1 MRILITTE
9 WYDPMINGVVV
20 SVNNLRKGLEEL
32 GHDVRILTV
41 SSNRQSIIKNGVTYI
56 SSVNVARL
64 YPGARIA
71 FADLRT
77 NKHIQT
83 LVQWKPDI
91 IHSQSEFV
99 TFYMARYIAAHLHIP
114 IVHTY
119 HTVYEDYT
127 HYFIPNKRL
136 GKSVVSRF
144 SRQILSKT
152 SCVIVPTE
160 KVKMLLKNYG
170 VTADIQVVP
179 TGLDL
184 ASSSSFIDAAEKS
197 RLRRSLMIPDEN
209 KILVAVGRLA
219 KEKNLEEIMFFM
231 SRLRQTDLT
240 LLVVG
245 GGPRLEML
253 REYAMELG
261 ISRQVVFAGMVQHNQ
276 ISSYYQMGDVFV
288 SASKSET
295 QGLTTLEALSNGI
308 PSLCR
313 KDPSLHNVIQN
324 GINGWQY
331 ESFDE
336 FKEQLHGLLQKEG
349 PYKITGDFAVG
360 GTCHDNSHLTFAK
373 KVEAVYFSILQE
385 SGNPVLAQRRD
396 E

>member
-9 WYDPMINGVVV
+9 LYDPMINGVVV

-77 NKHIQT
+77 NKHIQA

-136 GKSVVSRF
+136 GKSVVSRL
-144 SRQILSKT
+144 SRQILSRV

-184 ASSSSFIDAAEKS
+184 GSSSRLLDADEKAK
-197 RLRRSLMIPDEN
+197 LRRSLMIPDDN

-219 KEKNLEEIMFFM
+219 KEKNLEEILFFL
-231 SRLRQTDLT
+231 SRLHQPDVT

-245 GGPRLEML
+245 GGPRLEVL
-253 REYAMELG
+253 QEYARELG
-261 ISRQVVFAGMVQHNQ
+261 ISRQVVFTGMVQHDE
-276 ISSYYQMGDVFV
+276 ISSYYQAADVFV

-295 QGLTTLEALSNGI
+295 QGLSTLEALANGI
-308 PSLCR
+308 PALCR
-313 KDPSLHNVIQN
+313 KDSSLDHVIQN
-324 GINGWQY
+324 GTNGWQY
-331 ESFDE
+331 ESFGE
-336 FKEQLHGLLQKEG
+336 FEEQLNTLLHRKGAHKVAE
-349 PYKITGDFAVG
+349 DFADG
-360 GTCHDNSHLTFAK
+360 SSSSNYSYLIFAK
-373 KVEAVYFSILQE
+373 RVELIYLNALSK
-385 SGNPVLAQRRD
+385 
-396 E
+396 